1 MLVTSYE
8 ANGYTLYAEKIKKP
22 LGENLPNDLI
32 GHTMYKAPTLAT
44 AAFYTTGVQTQPKRQ
59 SMVHCKYNTQ
69 NNTNLSRAN
78 FVADENGKIVTV
90 VLLLTPTSKKGN
102 QLDVIKVSSAQGR
115 GHIESLFKQK
125 S

>member
-1 MLVTSYE
+1 MTSYE
-8 ANGYTLYAEKIKKP
+8 ITDIHYAEEIKKP
-22 LGENLPNDLI
+22 LGENLSNDLI

-44 AAFYTTGVQTQPKRQ
+44 AAFYITGVQTQPKRQ
-59 SMVHCKYNTQ
+59 SMVLCKYNTQ
-69 NNTNLSRAN
+69 NNTNLSKAN
-78 FVADENGKIVTV
+78 FVTDENGKIVTV